1 MATHFYKGDKLKAVN
16 VLDDDGEP
24 CEGRLI
30 MGEIVTMDDRSSEY
44 RPFII
49 VTREN
54 GRQLHIEKT
63 RFELHSRVGSEGVVI
78 VVDELSEDTSH
89 LVAPK
94 PMWDLLMSP
103 VNPPQEVLD
112 YMTGKISLE
121 ESMHITNQR
130 AMKGPDWNALE
141 LNLCPEVP
149 LPNVPDCMVGKT
161 LQESLHILDQLSMK
175 GPDWNTEIDGE
186 GLLLFQMGKLSLD
199 DYLKIRNRKENG
211 LTDEECVTMINNG
224 ENK

>member
-1 MATHFYKGDKLKAVN
+1 MTHFYKGDKLKAVN

-30 MGEIVTMDDRSSEY
+30 MGEIVTMDDRSSEC

-63 RFELHSRVGSEGVVI
+63 RFELHCRAGV
-78 VVDELSEDTSH
+78 
-89 LVAPK
+89 
-94 PMWDLLMSP
+94 M
-103 VNPPQEVLD
+103 VL
-112 YMTGKISLE
+112 IS
-121 ESMHITNQR
+121 
-130 AMKGPDWNALE
+130 
-141 LNLCPEVP
+141 NLCPEIP
-149 LPNVPDCMVGKT
+149 PPDVPDCMVGKT

-175 GPDWNTEIDGE
+175 GPDWNTEIDGG

-211 LTDEECVTMINNG
+211 LTEEECMTMINNG